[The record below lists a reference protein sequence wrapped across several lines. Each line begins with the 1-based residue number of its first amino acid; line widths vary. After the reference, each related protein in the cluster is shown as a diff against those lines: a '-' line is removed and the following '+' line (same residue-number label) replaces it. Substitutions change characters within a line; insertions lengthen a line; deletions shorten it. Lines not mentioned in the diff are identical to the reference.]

1 MLFAIG
7 SNIREARRRRKI
19 TQEQMAKALGM
30 GRTTISQIEKGI
42 VQEVGVRKLIRILEY
57 LGLELQ
63 VRPAGALPTLEELQR
78 EGSSRSLDI

>member
-1 MLFAIG
+1 MLFTIG

-30 GRTTISQIEKGI
+30 SRTTISQIEKGI

-78 EGSSRSLDI
+78 EG